1 MKLASRIAAVLLGD
15 STAYGN
21 ERVSAPSRLA
31 AIRGL
36 EYHLFHSLIET
47 MAIVA
52 KTAGTTGAAGD
63 TAASAAVERVPGAGE
78 HGLRD
83 LTSLR
88 IFARVVELQ
97 SFSEVA
103 RRSGVTPATVS
114 KHVSSLEAAV
124 RARLVNRTTR
134 RLFITDA
141 GQRLYEHCVRV
152 LRELDEAE
160 SELAEIKGEPAG
172 SLHVTAPLMLAIRHL
187 SPRLPEFMLR
197 HPKVMLDI
205 DVSIEKVDL
214 FQERIDVALRIADTV
229 DPGLVAFRLA
239 PYRRVFCAAPAY
251 LAHYGTPQTPDE
263 LGAHNCLISRGATLN
278 STWPIQRGGT
288 MDSVRVSG
296 NFVANNGE
304 LVRHAALGGLG
315 ILMVARWMVDDD
327 LRQGRLVE
335 ILAEYAPTNR
345 AIYAV
350 LPRQGS
356 LTPKVR
362 AFVGR

>member
-1 MKLASRIAAVLLGD
+1 
-15 STAYGN
+15 
-21 ERVSAPSRLA
+21 
-31 AIRGL
+31 
-36 EYHLFHSLIET
+36 
-47 MAIVA
+47 MAIDA
-52 KTAGTTGAAGD
+52 NST
-63 TAASAAVERVPGAGE
+63 VPAPRPGE
-78 HGLRD
+78 TPALEPGGRGGPGIGEQRLRD

-103 RRSGVTPATVS
+103 RRSGVTPATIS
-114 KHVSSLEAAV
+114 KHVSSLESAV
-124 RARLVNRTTR
+124 RARLINRTTR

-172 SLHVTAPLMLAIRHL
+172 RLQVTAPLMFAIRWL

-197 HPKVMLDI
+197 HPKVSVDI

-214 FQERIDVALRIADTV
+214 FQERIDVAVRIAETV
-229 DPGLVAFRLA
+229 EPGLVAFRLA
-239 PYRRVFCAAPAY
+239 PYRRIFCASPAY
-251 LAHYGTPQTPDE
+251 LARYGTPRTPED
-263 LGAHNCLISRGATLN
+263 LASHNCLVSRGAMLN
-278 STWPIQRGGT
+278 ASWPVQRGGT
-288 MDSVRVSG
+288 MDTIRVSG

-304 LVRHAALGGLG
+304 LCRHAAIGGLG
-315 ILMVARWMVDDD
+315 VLMGARWMVEED
-327 LRQGRLVE
+327 LRANRLVE
-335 ILAEYAPTNR
+335 VLPEYVPTNR

-362 AFVGR
+362 AFVDFLKECCADLR

>member
-1 MKLASRIAAVLLGD
+1 MPIHARSAESDEASSGVA
-15 STAYGN
+15 
-21 ERVSAPSRLA
+21 APSSPV
-31 AIRGL
+31 RGT
-36 EYHLFHSLIET
+36 SL
-47 MAIVA
+47 V
-52 KTAGTTGAAGD
+52 D
-63 TAASAAVERVPGAGE
+63 

-103 RRSGVTPATVS
+103 RRAGVTPATVS
-114 KHVSSLEAAV
+114 KHVSSLEAALH
-124 RARLVNRTTR
+124 ARLVNRTTR

-152 LRELDEAE
+152 LQELDEAE

-172 SLHVTAPLMLAIRHL
+172 SLHVTAPLMLAMWHL
-187 SPRLPEFMLR
+187 SPRLPAFMKR
-197 HPKVMLDI
+197 YPKVTVDI
-205 DVSIEKVDL
+205 NASIEKVDL

-229 DPGLVAFRLA
+229 EPGLVAFKLA
-239 PYRRVFCAAPAY
+239 PYRRTFCAAPAY
-251 LAHYGTPQTPDE
+251 LERHGTPQTPE
-263 LGAHNCLISRGATLN
+263 ALAEHNCLVSRGAVLNASWPVQRDGTL
-278 STWPIQRGGT
+278 G
-288 MDSVRVSG
+288 SVRVTG
-296 NFVANNGE
+296 NLVADNGE
-304 LVRHAALGGLG
+304 IIRHAAIAGLG
-315 ILMVARWMVDDD
+315 IAMAARWMVEDD
-327 LRQGRLVE
+327 LRAGRLTE

-362 AFVGR
+362 AFVDFLRECYAGLE